1 MLDSDLYIFV
11 QKLDQESVRFKLDA
25 NQMQSRCNK
34 DATQKKLQ
42 FRWNLDATKMQ
53 IRVGAEAETLLQPGL
68 VLFEVGG
75 WVVWRS

>member
-1 MLDSDLYIFV
+1 MQLRCNLYITSTNRSKDLTD
-11 QKLDQESVRFKLDA
+11 QKLDQESIRFKLDA

-53 IRVGAEAETLLQPGL
+53 I
-68 VLFEVGG
+68 
-75 WVVWRS
+75 